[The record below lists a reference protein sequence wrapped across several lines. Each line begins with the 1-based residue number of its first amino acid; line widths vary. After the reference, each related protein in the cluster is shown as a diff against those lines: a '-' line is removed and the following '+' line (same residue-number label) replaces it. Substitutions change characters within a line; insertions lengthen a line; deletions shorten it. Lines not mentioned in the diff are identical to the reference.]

1 MIRILIGPKGT
12 GKTKTFINMVNDAI
26 KTEKGNTVCIST
38 GDRHIFDIASDI
50 RLVNIDEFSIK
61 NVDAFYGLISGIMSQ
76 NFDITHIFID
86 SILKIVPMSLQEFND
101 VIPCLEKISEKFNV
115 EFTIA
120 VSSEADAAMENIA
133 KYTVKL

>member
-1 MIRILIGPKGT
+1 
-12 GKTKTFINMVNDAI
+12 
-26 KTEKGNTVCIST
+26 
-38 GDRHIFDIASDI
+38 
-50 RLVNIDEFSIK
+50 
-61 NVDAFYGLISGIMSQ
+61 MSQ